1 MSSSAGSIEPL
12 PARLPSADPRT
23 IRRRPQ
29 RPFFG
34 YFRPKSAMFDAIDR
48 FVAQYL
54 PLTDEERTFFH
65 SLLKHRKVAKKTFLL
80 KEGEV
85 CDFEAFILKGCIR
98 TYYLDKEGVE
108 TILLFAVEDWWVSDI
123 TSFSERKPSNL
134 FVETLEECELLT
146 IDYAGKSRLFEKIPA
161 FERMFRL
168 LVQRSL
174 GVLQQRFYSS
184 ISETAEQRYKQFL
197 EKYPLVAQRVP
208 QHQIAR
214 YIGVSPEF
222 LSKVRSTMFKKH

>member
-1 MSSSAGSIEPL
+1 MFE
-12 PARLPSADPRT
+12 T
-23 IRRRPQ
+23 I
-29 RPFFG
+29 
-34 YFRPKSAMFDAIDR
+34 DA
-48 FVAQYL
+48 FVAKYITL
-54 PLTDEERTFFH
+54 SAEELDFFH
-65 SLLKHRKVAKKTFLL
+65 SLLRIKKLRKKQFLL
-80 KEGEV
+80 QEGEI
-85 CDFEAFILKGCIR
+85 CDFEGFILKGCTR

-108 TILLFAVEDWWVSDI
+108 TILLFAVENWWVSDI
-123 TSFSERKPSNL
+123 MSFAERKPSNL
-134 FVETLEECELLT
+134 FIETIEETELLT
-146 IDYAGKSRLFEKIPA
+146 IDYAGKARLFDRVPP

-174 GVLQQRFYSS
+174 GVLQQRFYAAVSQ
-184 ISETAEQRYKQFL
+184 TAEEQYKAFL

>member
-1 MSSSAGSIEPL
+1 MYNE
-12 PARLPSADPRT
+12 
-23 IRRRPQ
+23 
-29 RPFFG
+29 
-34 YFRPKSAMFDAIDR
+34 IDR
-48 FVAQYL
+48 FVARYIQL
-54 PLTDEERTFFH
+54 SEEELELFH
-65 SLLKHRKVAKKTFLL
+65 SLLHYRQFKKKTFLL
-80 KEGEV
+80 QEGEI
-85 CDFEAFILKGCIR
+85 CNFEAFIIKGCIR

-108 TILLFAVEDWWVSDI
+108 TILLFAVEDWWVSDL

-134 FVETLEECELLT
+134 FIETIEDSELLT
-146 IDYAGKSRLFEKIPA
+146 IDYSSKERLFERIPA

-174 GVLQQRFYSS
+174 GVLQQRFYALVSQ
-184 ISETAEQRYKQFL
+184 TAEERYLQFL

-222 LSKVRSTMFKKH
+222 LSKVRSTLFRKH